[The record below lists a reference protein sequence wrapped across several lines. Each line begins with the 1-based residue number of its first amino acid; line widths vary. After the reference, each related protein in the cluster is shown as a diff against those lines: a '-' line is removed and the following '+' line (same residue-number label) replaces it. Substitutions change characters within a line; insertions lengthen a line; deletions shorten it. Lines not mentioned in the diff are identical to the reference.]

1 MQVTPLMV
9 VHEIATRIPF
19 HRGRLTT
26 SATQD
31 PSAHVIQSYAAIAA
45 AVLNA
50 RGATADLWHS
60 ILQHRGEIWQECQ
73 VQSKKVGKGGVL

>member
-19 HRGRLTT
+19 HCGRLTT
-26 SATQD
+26 SGTQD

-45 AVLNA
+45 VVLND
-50 RGATADLWHS
+50 RGTTADLWQS
-60 ILQHRGEIWQECQ
+60 ILQHKGEIWQECQ
-73 VQSKKVGKGGVL
+73 IQSKK